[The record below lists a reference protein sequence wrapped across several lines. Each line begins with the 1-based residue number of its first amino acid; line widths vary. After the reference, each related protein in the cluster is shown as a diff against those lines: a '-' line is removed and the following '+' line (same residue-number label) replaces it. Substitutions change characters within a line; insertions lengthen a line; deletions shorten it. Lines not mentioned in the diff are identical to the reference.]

1 MYPAQALVD
10 DVYTHDDLPDI
21 VFTRVFDLDGNPID
35 IEFSKLDSPIIS
47 VFDQLAHYFQ
57 VGAGEIGSGDEGV
70 IVNRADVDPPQWE
83 WYTAGFAG
91 INGLGLCLVS
101 DLELPS
107 ELSSLVIVDDFA
119 DTYTITT
126 PFSSGTV
133 TRFALCNWAGI
144 DGNGCPLQLLY
155 GGFGSDPETEPAEGG
170 LKWSVSFQKYEEP
183 EGLPAGCTVSYGRLK
198 GGFQNS
204 PVGTYDIVYATE
216 GSEFATVS

>member
-1 MYPAQALVD
+1 MYPAQAFNSIF
-10 DVYTHDDLPDI
+10 TIDDLPDEVKVEGI
-21 VFTRVFDLDGNPID
+21 IYTKVGSPYTITAETESFEVYYEGRLLQSPEVQEFIAIANFAPNQWTQGTLLAFTSFDCLIT
-35 IEFSKLDSPIIS
+35 EFS
-47 VFDQLAHYFQ
+47 
-57 VGAGEIGSGDEGV
+57 V
-70 IVNRADVDPPQWE
+70 ITDTFE
-83 WYTAGFAG
+83 
-91 INGLGLCLVS
+91 
-101 DLELPS
+101 
-107 ELSSLVIVDDFA
+107 
-119 DTYTITT
+119 DTYTVAT

-155 GGFGSDPETEPAEGG
+155 GGFEGDPETAESG

-204 PVGTYDIVYATE
+204 PVGTYNIVYATE

>member
-10 DVYTHDDLPDI
+10 DLYTWEDLPEELYAPFDDLTYTKVTPYTEGTLTI
-21 VFTRVFDLDGNPID
+21 YYEAPPF
-35 IEFSKLDSPIIS
+35 
-47 VFDQLAHYFQ
+47 
-57 VGAGEIGSGDEGV
+57 AGEDQRIFIEHQPSDSIWNSGSLS
-70 IVNRADVDPPQWE
+70 
-83 WYTAGFAG
+83 TAGG
-91 INGLGLCLVS
+91 PCLVPDTES
-101 DLELPS
+101 PLIEDLFS
-107 ELSSLVIVDDFA
+107 

-133 TRFALCNWAGI
+133 TRFALCNWAGE

-183 EGLPAGCTVSYGRLK
+183 EGFPASCIVNYGRLK
-198 GGFQNS
+198 DGFQNS
-204 PVGTYDIVYATE
+204 PVGTYNIVYATE